1 MQILI
6 SKLPSSGWWQ
16 NGIPKYDDNPAM
28 VEGAVPDLKIL
39 QKERSNLISII
50 KENGYEIIEIDF
62 PEELDGKNPKHD
74 FVFIR
79 DPFISDQ
86 NGTAIILRAGEKSRR
101 IENRSIKTSLENLGM
116 KIKEIPDLPG
126 VRADGGEF
134 YFCAKEKIL
143 FSGMQRNT
151 EAGAHYVAEALNVNK
166 MIELKGQGYHL
177 DTFFSPCLDIDGKIV
192 ALIVCE
198 SILSGS
204 SKKILYDFANAKNI
218 PLFDIPTN
226 DAIGTSKE
234 LGSFAANALPLPGV
248 LIRPDYFS
256 DPSIDK
262 KLEDIGIKI
271 IVASTS
277 QFQLSGGSV
286 HCITNEL

>member
-39 QKERSNLISII
+39 HKERSNLISII

-101 IENRSIKTSLENLGM
+101 IENHSIKTSLENLGM

-143 FSGMQRNT
+143 FSGLQRNT

-166 MIELKGQGYHL
+166 MIKLKGRGYHL

-198 SILSGS
+198 SILNNN
-204 SKKILYDFANAKNI
+204 SKKTLYDFANTKNI
-218 PLFDIPTN
+218 PLFDIPAN

-248 LIRPDYFS
+248 LIRPNYFS

>member
-39 QKERSNLISII
+39 HKERSNLISII

-101 IENRSIKTSLENLGM
+101 IENHSIKTSLENLGM

-166 MIELKGQGYHL
+166 MIELKGRGYHL

-198 SILSGS
+198 SILNDS
-204 SKKILYDFANAKNI
+204 SKKTLYDFANTKNI
-218 PLFDIPTN
+218 PVFDIPEN
-226 DAIGTSKE
+226 DAIGTSKK

>member
-39 QKERSNLISII
+39 HKERSNLISII

-166 MIELKGQGYHL
+166 MIELKGRGYHL

-198 SILSGS
+198 SILNDS
-204 SKKILYDFANAKNI
+204 SKKTLYDFANTKNI
-218 PLFDIPTN
+218 PLFDIPAN
-226 DAIGTSKE
+226 DAIGTSKK